1 MLIVP
6 LTVRTRGT
14 ASSFADRKV
23 MKTMGDYICAG
34 INCGVLLIR
43 NTDWAREF
51 FADVGQ
57 YAYIHPDTIEKHVR
71 PVRCH
76 NPHPVCNY

>member
-1 MLIVP
+1 MPISVFLC
-6 LTVRTRGT
+6 T
-14 ASSFADRKV
+14 
-23 MKTMGDYICAG
+23 G

-57 YAYIHPDTIEKHVR
+57 YAYMPKEELMSTMR
-71 PVRCH
+71 PVRTCT
-76 NPHPVCNY
+76 